1 VTARC
6 RTATARMSVAG
17 QSSEEGWCPDR
28 PPEPRSWFSESLAS
42 GSAPSRGEFLRA
54 YLAACVASRC
64 EPSWELRVQF
74 GTGPQSMER
83 GLKSENGRMA
93 CIPCPLVRMTISAD
107 WSPLS

>member
-1 VTARC
+1 MNPTSRQRHGVLADRADRQTPFLVLC
-6 RTATARMSVAG
+6 VAG
-17 QSSEEGWCPDR
+17 GCAPGRDKPLR
-28 PPEPRSWFSESLAS
+28 TYLAAYLAS
-42 GSAPSRGEFLRA
+42 GGAPRR
-54 YLAACVASRC
+54 
-64 EPSWELRVQF
+64 ELRVQL

>member
-1 VTARC
+1 MNLTARQHHEALADRQNPFLVLC
-6 RTATARMSVAG
+6 VAG
-17 QSSEEGWCPDR
+17 GCAPVATSLGE
-28 PPEPRSWFSESLAS
+28 PP
-42 GSAPSRGEFLRA
+42 
-54 YLAACVASRC
+54 LAACVASGGA
-64 EPSWELRVQF
+64 PGWELRVQL